1 MAEGPEI
8 NRFETTDL
16 ASFYKKNGSQ
26 FSAIQPRAGQFDFS
40 GPEVDNSVNQTP
52 LDSFIDAIQNPAM
65 LAATQEKSGIE
76 VFPTPSTP
84 EKIGIQPEGFTFSPV
99 FTTPTVTNNIVTPEK
114 TGPEIQSFGATPKK
128 SAPEVSNKMAS
139 PTKTAP
145 DVSNKMAS
153 PAKTAP
159 QVSNNIVTPAK
170 TGPEIANNIVTP
182 EKTGPEI
189 SQFGATPE
197 KLTPELKPF
206 EATPEK
212 TGPEVA
218 NNMSSPEKTAPE
230 VANNMASPE
239 KTAPQVSAFGFVP
252 GFTTPDLKIVNGSPD
267 IDATGFTK
275 EMKSTQF
282 KGISGTSPLLKFASA
297 KPSTVLKVRNGLSDI
312 DMNGFITGKKHLDA
326 SDFNGVSTTPAGYDS
341 RYAMSTI
348 NPGNTSTWTRSRYN
362 DQFDGYVLNIG
373 NDTQPNI
380 AQVGF
385 VTNQRHMSPSR
396 FVGIDGPEGF
406 IAFGGEFSSKY
417 TYPSKAGSG
426 GSYQFNTENYL
437 NTFNNI
443 VYPSQGT
450 NDGTGQQFQIRGG
463 TSPYGDFDIQ
473 ARKSQYFDSSFESK
487 ISKQYLEIPGKGET
501 DLRKESR
508 NDFSFGNATDQPFI
522 VRDIGSNWSL
532 FSSGPGPKFGI
543 DLIRGGVGTAIN
555 RSLVDFLR
563 IGKFLISPKG
573 LLFIAKN
580 VGMQLTNP
588 KMQIDNVIGIGA
600 NRVYALGLPTLA
612 QSLTNAIG
620 IHLVRHGLGPLNGT
634 LPKNAR
640 YEDNIFNMENR
651 AAQAASGG
659 AAKKALSEAGFDSP
673 DTSELTNQSD
683 VNFDP
688 ASGTP
693 TPLGKGNPR
702 TKSRLAFL
710 QTDLKSGLLAVSDAD
725 GKGAGKADILTG
737 AIAQG
742 VASLTGGMSKASIAR
757 LSDKGFFGPNSVYG
771 IGGTTIFRSR
781 VGIGVSAHEETGG
794 TYADSRFLKGYQNAI
809 DPFDKTAINSP
820 SVARQYD
827 TPDPGNRYSDKN
839 GSNTYDDMTLANEE
853 GTAGGENSSQ
863 LALRMFAINNEEDP
877 QPENSSYVT
886 SDGHSPFPTVDE
898 SNLYYSH
905 NQRLRRYETLAYGQI
920 PKNQDRIGHKLMDFR
935 EMLPND
941 NKNFQQP
948 NGGDT
953 EGLPWGGQDM
963 VTRFGADYGKITTA
977 DGGATADRSN
987 RLFDLGYD
995 DEVVNNEGR
1004 TLQQA
1009 NTEAADYSDTF
1020 EDLIKFRFSSKRP
1033 GVAEESLQF
1042 RAYLSGIS
1050 DSFNFSWQDISYVG
1064 RTTPTYLFQSIERA
1078 ASFEFKLYSMTRA
1091 ELEANYKRLNRFVQ
1105 FISPEFKSGLPVGPL
1120 IKLTIGDWWVENPFI
1135 VDSFSMTPVD
1145 NAPWDIDEG
1154 RQLPFYVDCSVSG
1167 KILFSKAVVG
1177 GEVTDR
1183 VHSSA
1188 TDAFAAVSNNTWR
1201 VTQ

>member
-40 GPEVDNSVNQTP
+40 GPEVDSSVNQTP
-52 LDSFIDAIQNPAM
+52 LDSFIEALQNPAD

-76 VFPTPSTP
+76 VFPMPSTP
-84 EKIGIQPEGFTFSPV
+84 PKVGIQPEGFTFSPV
-99 FTTPTVTNNIVTPEK
+99 FTTPEVSNNIVTPAK

-139 PTKTAP
+139 P
-145 DVSNKMAS
+145 
-153 PAKTAP
+153 AKTAP
-159 QVSNNIVTPAK
+159 EVSNNIVTPTK
-170 TGPEIANNIVTP
+170 TGPQ
-182 EKTGPEI
+182 I
-189 SQFGATPE
+189 SAFGATPE
-197 KLTPELKPF
+197 KTAPQISQFEATPEKSTPEIAPF

-212 TGPEVA
+212 STPEISQFA
-218 NNMSSPEKTAPE
+218 ATPEKTAPEIAPFEATPEKTAPE

-326 SDFNGVSTTPAGYDS
+326 SDFKGISGQTPNLQFKMSTT
-341 RYAMSTI
+341 
-348 NPGNTSTWTRSRYN
+348 NPGNSSTWTREQYN
-362 DQFDGYVLNIG
+362 EQIGFGLNTI
-373 NDTQPNI
+373 PNI
-380 AQVGF
+380 AQNGF
-385 VTNQRHMSPSR
+385 TTGKIHKSTSD
-396 FVGIDGPEGF
+396 FIGIDGE
-406 IAFGGEFSSKY
+406 KY
-417 TYPSKAGSG
+417 TYPTLEGLAT
-426 GSYQFNTENYL
+426 SYRFGTQNYD
-437 NTFNNI
+437 TVFAK
-443 VYPSQGT
+443 VTPSSAPGKT
-450 NDGTGQQFQIRGG
+450 DSVGQQFKIAGG
-463 TSPYGDFDIQ
+463 TSPYGDFNIQ

-563 IGKFLISPKG
+563 LGKFLISPKG

-588 KMQIDNVIGIGA
+588 KMQIDNIIGIGA
-600 NRVYALGLPTLA
+600 NRVYALGLPTIA

-620 IHLVRHGLGPLNGT
+620 IHLVRHGLGPLNST

-673 DTSELTNQSD
+673 DTSELTNQTD
-683 VNFDP
+683 VNLDP

-710 QTDLKSGLLAVSDAD
+710 QTDLKSGLLAVADAD

-794 TYADSRFLKGYQNAI
+794 TYGDSRFLKGYQNSI
-809 DPFDKTAINSP
+809 DPLDKTAINSP

-827 TPDPGNRYSDKN
+827 TPDPDNKYSDKN
-839 GSNTYDDMTLANEE
+839 GTNTFDDMTAE
-853 GTAGGENSSQ
+853 GPGQSQ
-863 LALRMFAINNEEDP
+863 LASRLNAIIETEGEDAAP
-877 QPENSSYVT
+877 DDSSHVT
-886 SDGHSPFPTVDE
+886 SDGHTPFPTVE
-898 SNLYYSH
+898 EGNLYYSQ

-920 PKNQDRIGHKLMDFR
+920 PKNADRIGHNLMDFR
-935 EMLPND
+935 EMLLND

-977 DGGATADRSN
+977 DGAATADRSN

-995 DEVVNNEGR
+995 DKVVNNEGR

-1009 NTEAADYSDTF
+1009 NTEAAEYSDTF

-1188 TDAFAAVSNNTWR
+1188 TDAFAAISNNTWR